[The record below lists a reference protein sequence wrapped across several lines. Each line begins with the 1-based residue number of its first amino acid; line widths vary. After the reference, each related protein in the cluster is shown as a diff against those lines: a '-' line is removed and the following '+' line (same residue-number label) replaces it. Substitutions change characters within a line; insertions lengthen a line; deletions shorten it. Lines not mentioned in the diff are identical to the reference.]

1 MELQFQDMEGNYK
14 TDALA
19 ERGTGFIKAE
29 PLLGITKNTA
39 KEVISIW
46 TEHVSL
52 IYSSDTE
59 EPIYSKAFIINY
71 KGLCSNP

>member
-14 TDALA
+14 TDALD
-19 ERGTGFIKAE
+19 ERGTGLIKAE

-46 TEHVSL
+46 TEGVSL
-52 IYSSDTE
+52 IY
-59 EPIYSKAFIINY
+59 
-71 KGLCSNP
+71 